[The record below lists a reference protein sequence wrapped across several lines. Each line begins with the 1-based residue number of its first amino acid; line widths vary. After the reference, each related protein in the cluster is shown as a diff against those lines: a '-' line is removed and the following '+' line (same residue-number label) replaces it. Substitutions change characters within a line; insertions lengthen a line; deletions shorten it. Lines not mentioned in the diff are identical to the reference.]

1 MSTTATTKGMQPER
15 GEPSLPYGLPPVHL
29 DRTRFADLYGGTA
42 AGVRGERVGPFSA
55 RLVDVKPLPSLGL
68 VLKRC
73 VDILLAGTAL
83 IANSP
88 VFVLI
93 AIAIKIDSPGPVLYR
108 STRVGKKGATFTCL
122 KFRTMIQGAEA
133 LQGKLRDLNERDG
146 VLFKIE
152 KDPRITRLGRFLR
165 KYSLDELPQL
175 WNVLKGDMS
184 LVGPRPSL
192 PSEVVQYKP
201 SQLRR
206 LDTLPGITGLWQ
218 IKARRDPSFETYIK
232 FDTEYVDRWSFW
244 LDVKI
249 MLKTLRVV
257 VDGTGQ

>member
-1 MSTTATTKGMQPER
+1 MSTTAATEGVHQEHA
-15 GEPSLPYGLPPVHL
+15 ESSHPYPLPPVHL
-29 DRTRFADLYGGTA
+29 GGTKFADRYGEMDA
-42 AGVRGERVGPFSA
+42 WVRREPVEPFPA
-55 RLVDVKPLPSLGL
+55 RLADVKPLPSLGL
-68 VLKRC
+68 LLKRG
-73 VDILLAGTAL
+73 VDILLAGPAL

-93 AIAIKIDSPGPVLYR
+93 AIAIKLDSPGPVFYR

-133 LQGKLRDLNERDG
+133 LQDRLRDRNERDG

-152 KDPRITRLGRFLR
+152 NDPRITRLGRFLR

-175 WNVLKGDMS
+175 WNVLKGNMS

-192 PSEVVQYKP
+192 PSEVVQYQP

-218 IKARRDPSFETYIK
+218 VKARRDPSFETYIRL
-232 FDTEYVDRWSFW
+232 DTEYVDRWSFW

-257 VDGTGQ
+257 VNGTGQ